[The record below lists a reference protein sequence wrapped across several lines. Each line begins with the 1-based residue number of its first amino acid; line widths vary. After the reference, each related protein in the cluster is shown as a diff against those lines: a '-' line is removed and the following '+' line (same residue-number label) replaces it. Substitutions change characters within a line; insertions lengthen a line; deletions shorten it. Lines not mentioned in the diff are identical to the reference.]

1 MSFLTVRDVKK
12 TYPTGESA
20 LKGVDLSMTSQE
32 VVALLG
38 LSGSGKSTL
47 LRCINRLV
55 EPTAGMVVLDGV
67 DITALK
73 RRELRA
79 MRQRMGM
86 IFQEFNLVDRLTV
99 LENVLAGC
107 LGYTPTWRCFLRAF
121 HREDIERAIDTCD
134 RVGLIDHIRKRADQ
148 LSGGQ
153 RQRIGIARAL
163 MQRPK
168 ILLVDEPTSSLDPK
182 IGREVMDLMARLAQ
196 EEHIPMLVSVHD
208 LGLAQ
213 TYANRI
219 VGLQGGVKVLDSKT
233 SDVDAAILE
242 NVYDV
247 ASAA

>member
-1 MSFLTVRDVKK
+1 MSFLTVRGVKK

-55 EPTAGMVVLDGV
+55 EPTAGTIVLDGV

-107 LGYTPTWRCFLRAF
+107 LGYTSTWRCFLRAF

-168 ILLVDEPTSSLDPK
+168 LLLVDEPTSSLDPK

-213 TYANRI
+213 AYTDRI